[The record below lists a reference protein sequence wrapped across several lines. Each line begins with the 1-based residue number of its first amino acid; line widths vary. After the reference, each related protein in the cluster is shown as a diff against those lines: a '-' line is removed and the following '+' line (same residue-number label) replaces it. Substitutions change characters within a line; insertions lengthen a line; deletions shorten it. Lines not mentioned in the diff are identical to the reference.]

1 MGAEDG
7 KGVFM
12 NQGVYFFIAIIG
24 ALLIGFICRYLEIQS
39 DIRSLIGII
48 YIFLAFRIYRVQ
60 FVDRRTKN

>member
-1 MGAEDG
+1 
-7 KGVFM
+7 M

-39 DIRSLIGII
+39 DIKSLIGII